1 MLSWRELSSPGG
13 VQSGPGGG
21 CSSRVAPADS
31 EKFTADNNIS
41 YFSLGCACNLHLL
54 KAVCDG
60 LLCLLSWFLLCGREL
75 YGKKQLTHCHRL
87 DEQCEGGGGEEEEV
101 RVGGCGGGNIGRS
114 NQHLTLAR

>member
-1 MLSWRELSSPGG
+1 MSWRELSSPGG

-21 CSSRVAPADS
+21 CSSHVAPADS

-41 YFSLGCACNLHLL
+41 YFSLGCARNLYLL

-60 LLCLLSWFLLCGREL
+60 LLSLLSWFLLCGREL
-75 YGKKQLTHCHRL
+75 HRKKQLTHCHRL

>member
-1 MLSWRELSSPGG
+1 MDQEG
-13 VQSGPGGG
+13 V
-21 CSSRVAPADS
+21 VAVVLLQLIS
-31 EKFTADNNIS
+31 EKFTADNKDSHRIS
-41 YFSLGCACNLHLL
+41 HFVVHAIFYLL
-54 KAVCDG
+54 KTVCDG

-75 YGKKQLTHCHRL
+75 HGKKQLTHCHRL